1 MGECAHERCRQ
12 NWALRRTRDR
22 VFSQSL
28 PKTTD
33 QHEAWTLSETEHGL
47 LTASLRGDFDEA
59 SAERLDLTLRDR
71 LAAVPPG
78 SMVLLFDLNEMR
90 RCSVGAR
97 EVLAGLQRHVGG
109 LARRTAW
116 VTNRP
121 IFRGI
126 ALWVCH
132 CAPDSNARTFPTA
145 AHANGWLESSGAR
158 EILLRESAGEWV
170 GRLRGRAIYAKEA
183 S

>member
-1 MGECAHERCRQ
+1 MSTSDQ
-12 NWALRRTRDR
+12 N
-22 VFSQSL
+22 
-28 PKTTD
+28 
-33 QHEAWTLSETEHGL
+33 EAWILSEAEHGRL
-47 LTASLRGDFDEA
+47 RVSLRGDFDDA
-59 SAERLDLTLRDR
+59 SAERLDLRLRDR
-71 LAAVPPG
+71 LAAETPG
-78 SMVLLFDLNEMR
+78 SKVLLFDLNELK

-132 CAPDSNARTFPTA
+132 CAPDSNARTFPSIA
-145 AHANGWLESSGAR
+145 AANRWLESSVAR
-158 EILLRESAGEWV
+158 EVVLRESAGEWV
-170 GRLRGRAIYAKEA
+170 GRLRGRAKVIKDERSKEA

>member
-1 MGECAHERCRQ
+1 VTAHMSHPCRPG
-12 NWALRRTRDR
+12 LKLGRDR
-22 VFSQSL
+22 VLLQCL
-28 PKTTD
+28 PSITD

-47 LTASLRGDFDEA
+47 LRVSLRGDFDEA
-59 SAERLDLTLRDR
+59 SARRLDLTLRDR
-71 LAAVPPG
+71 LAAVAPG
-78 SMVLLFDLNEMR
+78 STVLLLDLNEMR

-109 LARRTAW
+109 LVRRTAW

-132 CAPDSNARTFPTA
+132 CAPDSNARTFA
-145 AHANGWLESSGAR
+145 SIADANGWLESSGAR
-158 EILLRESAGEWV
+158 EDLLRESAGEWV
-170 GRLRGRAIYAKEA
+170 GRLRGRAIYAKET